1 MSTCQFEFDVVDF
14 RNVEAVPLKIDSKI
28 APIRILS
35 FDIECQ
41 ADKGSFPV
49 A

>member
-14 RNVEAVPLKIDSKI
+14 RNVEAIPLSIESKI

-35 FDIECQ
+35 FDIEC
-41 ADKGSFPV
+41 
-49 A
+49 